1 MLKCNVSS
9 CSSERTRC
17 PSYFSRDFSQRANER
32 SEFSLFSSFSPPS
45 LRRFP
50 LLPFFGLHFLR
61 REWENRLNIS
71 EHFRI
76 RCHDTFYLSPPPVSY
91 SISLS
96 RRGWKTYIFRATITI
111 DVIQRAIQ
119 DATILILN
127 KRSFNE
133 RNGRVGLSLWGP
145 VFTLR
150 NVIVCS
156 RKTLLV

>member
-1 MLKCNVSS
+1 MLKCNVPRARAKELAALLISPGTFH
-9 CSSERTRC
+9 SERM
-17 PSYFSRDFSQRANER
+17 RDQN
-32 SEFSLFSSFSPPS
+32 SLYSLASPPPPS
-45 LRRFP
+45 FP

-111 DVIQRAIQ
+111 DVIQRAMQ

-145 VFTLR
+145 VFTRLR